1 MLVQG
6 LRVMVF
12 LFFSRSSMSLL
23 LTKRS
28 SLCSHYSWKAAEKQ
42 CVLIYTFVVKNAH
55 HFNVFVA
62 SCYLQGEEEMS
73 PAERKKMSIQETR
86 RSLPIWPFRKDLL
99 DAIEEHQIL
108 IIEGETGSGKT
119 TQIPQFLHEAVS
131 CDVIMSYQ
139 FCAIVF
145 SRPVG
150 LL

>member
-1 MLVQG
+1 
-6 LRVMVF
+6 
-12 LFFSRSSMSLL
+12 
-23 LTKRS
+23 
-28 SLCSHYSWKAAEKQ
+28 
-42 CVLIYTFVVKNAH
+42 
-55 HFNVFVA
+55 
-62 SCYLQGEEEMS
+62 MS